1 MNTNVSSES
10 YELSIG
16 TRSIYEYE
24 WIIVPTFIGEVNP
37 LSSPLPSYSI
47 VLVAVATAVYVL
59 FYAALI
65 MVTFFFWKYRNR
77 I

>member
-1 MNTNVSSES
+1 M
-10 YELSIG
+10 
-16 TRSIYEYE
+16 
-24 WIIVPTFIGEVNP
+24 PTFIGEVNP

-65 MVTFFFWKYRNR
+65 MVTFFFFGSIGTAFKVDQNIRMAESD
-77 I
+77 

>member
-1 MNTNVSSES
+1 M
-10 YELSIG
+10 
-16 TRSIYEYE
+16 
-24 WIIVPTFIGEVNP
+24 VPTFIGEVNP

-65 MVTFFFWKYRNR
+65 MVTFFFVFWKYRNR
-77 I
+77 IEVDQNIRMAESD

>member
-1 MNTNVSSES
+1 M
-10 YELSIG
+10 
-16 TRSIYEYE
+16 
-24 WIIVPTFIGEVNP
+24 VPTFIGEVNP

-65 MVTFFFWKYRNR
+65 MVTFFLFFGSIGTALRLIK